1 MKKIIKYI
9 KKYPFDF
16 AVWLMIVIG
25 LLIAAY
31 FVLIIFVID
40 DNSSKY
46 GERLENIESYPV
58 NNGFIVTKIKANAD
72 VNKVKVEVMGKVLN
86 IEVLTDKPL
95 NKKIVD
101 EIAVFT
107 TKAIEKDY
115 REFYDVQLFIAEVNY
130 VSQGTKPVI
139 GYMRAGNSDY
149 AWTYNKG
156 ALS

>member
-16 AVWLMIVIG
+16 AIWLIIALG
-25 LLIAAY
+25 LIIAAY

-46 GERLENIESYPV
+46 GQRLENIESYPV
-58 NNGFIVTKIKANAD
+58 NNGFIEKKIKANDA
-72 VNKVKVEVMGKVLN
+72 VSEVKVEVRGKVLN
-86 IEVLTDKPL
+86 IEVLTKRPL
-95 NKKIVD
+95 TQKMID
-101 EIAVFT
+101 DIAVF
-107 TKAIEKDY
+107 ANNSIEKDY
-115 REFYDVQLFIAEVNY
+115 LEFYDVQLFIAESDY
-130 VSQGTKPVI
+130 ISKKTKPII
-139 GYMRAGNSDY
+139 GYMRAGNNDY